1 MKNKI
6 FLGVKGV
13 KTIAFLFLSLLM
25 ILPLSSCYNK
35 ENREESLKVYTW
47 GAYIEEDILTDFPK
61 WSEEQTGKK
70 SGVRDQT
77 F

>member
-13 KTIAFLFLSLLM
+13 KTIAFLFLTLLM

-35 ENREESLKVYTW
+35 ENREEILKVYNWEITSMR
-47 GAYIEEDILTDFPK
+47 IFLLNFRM
-61 WSEEQTGKK
+61 
-70 SGVRDQT
+70 V
-77 F
+77 

>member
-6 FLGVKGV
+6 FLGIKRVKGVKGV
-13 KTIAFLFLSLLM
+13 KTMAFLFLTLLM

-35 ENREESLKVYTW
+35 E
-47 GAYIEEDILTDFPK
+47 
-61 WSEEQTGKK
+61 TG
-70 SGVRDQT
+70 RR